1 MNTLKQLGIWMDHST
16 AHLIE
21 LSNDNVATNAI
32 ELSSVPPEQI
42 ENHGSDESHMNNK
55 EQNQLSDFSLNLS
68 KVIKEN
74 NEVVLFGPS
83 SAKTELYNQLKED
96 IHFDEIKID
105 VELADILTD
114 HEQEIFRQKVFCS
127 IRKNKLK

>member
-1 MNTLKQLGIWMDHST
+1 MNTSKQLGIWMDHST

-21 LSNDNVATNAI
+21 LSNDNVATNTI
-32 ELSSVPPEQI
+32 ELSPAPPEHI
-42 ENHGSDESHMNNK
+42 ENHGSDESLMNNK
-55 EQNQLSDFSLNLS
+55 EQNQLSDYFLNLS
-68 KVIKEN
+68 KVIKEY

-105 VELADILTD
+105 VELGDIMTD
-114 HEQEIFRQKVFCS
+114 HEQEIFV
-127 IRKNKLK
+127 RKYFAA

>member
-21 LSNDNVATNAI
+21 LSNDNVATNTI
-32 ELSSVPPEQI
+32 ELSPAPPEQI
-42 ENHGSDESHMNNK
+42 ENHGSDESLMNNK
-55 EQNQLSDFSLNLS
+55 EQNQLSDYFLNLS
-68 KVIKEN
+68 KVIKEY

-105 VELADILTD
+105 VELADIMTD
-114 HEQEIFRQKVFCS
+114 HEQEVFV
-127 IRKNKLK
+127 RKHFAA